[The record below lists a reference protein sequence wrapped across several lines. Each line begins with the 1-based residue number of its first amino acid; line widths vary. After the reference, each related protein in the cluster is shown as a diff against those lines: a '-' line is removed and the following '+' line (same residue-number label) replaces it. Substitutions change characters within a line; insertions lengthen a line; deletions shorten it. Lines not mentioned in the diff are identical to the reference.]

1 MRASTGSRGSSQ
13 DLLPQRNRFQIQTPS
28 PEEYR
33 LSPNPSTNS
42 SSTPKSRSSNGRSGR
57 DINDLVEDSA
67 TEPSPATTGFK
78 RFMGLGKSS
87 KKNKYEAL
95 KKYSCDLIFMAG
107 HGERPRPVI
116 GRDAEIERLI
126 MILSSKNKKTPILI
140 GDVGVGKT
148 TIVEGLALRMALKEN
163 IPSNLLNVVKLAKLD
178 IIKLL
183 DERYV
188 VGSPAGEV
196 EARLKAILSDIEGF
210 GEGKVIVFIDEIHH
224 VLGGGGG
231 SAELVKSMISKG
243 RISCIGAT
251 TVEMYRKYIESDS
264 SLEKRVQAVPVAEP
278 SLEEVEGILRGLKE
292 VFESSHG
299 VPVHIEGLLVA
310 AHLSH
315 KYVNERRMPQ
325 KAIDLVDE
333 ACASVREQLD
343 SQPQEI
349 RQLEQKILE
358 LEVHRLGL
366 ERENDKASKVRLFE
380 VRKELEELKDKLK
393 RLMVRYSAV
402 KEKIGEMKILKQS
415 REELMLALQE
425 AKTNV
430 EELAR
435 TTNLHDQGIRR
446 LEIAIASKELDLRE
460 KLMLPTS
467 IEPEVIERILKER
480 IDDLEIKMQQLKEEE
495 ASFKS
500 SLSQQIK
507 LREIDHGVQS
517 AMDIMQRKWSE
528 KMPKGEPETIVPQE
542 IEAFRRNG
550 TYWTYL
556 GQRANKDFKKPIIAN
571 ILKLPFVLL
580 HAWSHFPQTTIDFNK
595 AGENARAQSSSGT
608 DVEDERIV
616 EICGL
621 KYEGVVPEEAQGSF
635 DSLAGPSS
643 RQEGLLHLETT
654 PSNEQEIE
662 IQQPNEEVSCF
673 GSRSSEQ
680 TEIGET
686 DNTVFSTLGNSDW
699 KIQEK
704 KPKADELDNLGL
716 GGIPPPWL
724 PYPGAE
730 RDSERPL
737 LANFFQVRMPYTR
750 SRHSVLG
757 GEPFLDEDDEDE
769 HPQLQPRGFGLSRNV
784 PSSTVGPPHEL
795 RSSVRME
802 MGGPS
807 EPGPSMPSPVNP
819 KVSPM
824 RATTMDYQFKMLTSQ
839 MASFEDM
846 MRSVQRGFM
855 EEMRIMHQQHLEEL
869 QALRQYTERGIAA
882 IRSELWTLRTQY
894 VQRPTNDYRD
904 LYVRDRQS

>member
-13 DLLPQRNRFQIQTPS
+13 DLIPQRNRFQTQTPS
-28 PEEYR
+28 SEEYR

-42 SSTPKSRSSNGRSGR
+42 SSTPESRSSNGRSGR

-67 TEPSPATTGFK
+67 TETSYTTSGLK
-78 RFMGLGKSS
+78 RFMGLGKGS

-140 GDVGVGKT
+140 GDAGVGKT
-148 TIVEGLALRMALKEN
+148 TIVEGLARRMALKEN
-163 IPSNLLNVVKLAKLD
+163 IPSNLLNVIRLAKLD

-224 VLGGGGG
+224 VLSGGGGA
-231 SAELVKSMISKG
+231 AELVKSMISKG

-264 SLEKRVQAVPVAEP
+264 ALEKRVQAVPIAEP
-278 SLEEVEGILRGLKE
+278 SLEEVVCVLRGLKE
-292 VFESSHG
+292 AFESSHG
-299 VPVHIEGLLVA
+299 VPVHIEALLVA

-349 RQLEQKILE
+349 RQLEQKIME
-358 LEVHRLGL
+358 LEVSRLGL

-380 VRKELEELKDKLK
+380 VRKELEELKNKLK
-393 RLMVRYSAV
+393 RLMVRYSIV
-402 KEKIGEMKILKQS
+402 KEKIGEMKILKQR

-425 AKTNV
+425 AKTNM

-435 TTNLHDQGIRR
+435 TTNLHDRGIRR
-446 LEIAIASKELDLRE
+446 LEIAIASKEQDLRE

-467 IEPEVIERILKER
+467 IEPEVIVRILKEG

-500 SLSQQIK
+500 NLSQQIK

-571 ILKLPFVLL
+571 ILKVYFKRL
-580 HAWSHFPQTTIDFNK
+580 
-595 AGENARAQSSSGT
+595 
-608 DVEDERIV
+608 
-616 EICGL
+616 
-621 KYEGVVPEEAQGSF
+621 
-635 DSLAGPSS
+635 
-643 RQEGLLHLETT
+643 
-654 PSNEQEIE
+654 
-662 IQQPNEEVSCF
+662 
-673 GSRSSEQ
+673 
-680 TEIGET
+680 
-686 DNTVFSTLGNSDW
+686 
-699 KIQEK
+699 
-704 KPKADELDNLGL
+704 
-716 GGIPPPWL
+716 
-724 PYPGAE
+724 
-730 RDSERPL
+730 
-737 LANFFQVRMPYTR
+737 
-750 SRHSVLG
+750 
-757 GEPFLDEDDEDE
+757 
-769 HPQLQPRGFGLSRNV
+769 QLQ
-784 PSSTVGPPHEL
+784 
-795 RSSVRME
+795 
-802 MGGPS
+802 
-807 EPGPSMPSPVNP
+807 
-819 KVSPM
+819 M
-824 RATTMDYQFKMLTSQ
+824 RYA
-839 MASFEDM
+839 
-846 MRSVQRGFM
+846 
-855 EEMRIMHQQHLEEL
+855 EE
-869 QALRQYTERGIAA
+869 
-882 IRSELWTLRTQY
+882 
-894 VQRPTNDYRD
+894 
-904 LYVRDRQS
+904 

>member
-1 MRASTGSRGSSQ
+1 
-13 DLLPQRNRFQIQTPS
+13 
-28 PEEYR
+28 
-33 LSPNPSTNS
+33 
-42 SSTPKSRSSNGRSGR
+42 
-57 DINDLVEDSA
+57 
-67 TEPSPATTGFK
+67 
-78 RFMGLGKSS
+78 
-87 KKNKYEAL
+87 
-95 KKYSCDLIFMAG
+95 
-107 HGERPRPVI
+107 
-116 GRDAEIERLI
+116 
-126 MILSSKNKKTPILI
+126 
-140 GDVGVGKT
+140 
-148 TIVEGLALRMALKEN
+148 
-163 IPSNLLNVVKLAKLD
+163 
-178 IIKLL
+178 
-183 DERYV
+183 
-188 VGSPAGEV
+188 
-196 EARLKAILSDIEGF
+196 
-210 GEGKVIVFIDEIHH
+210 
-224 VLGGGGG
+224 
-231 SAELVKSMISKG
+231 
-243 RISCIGAT
+243 
-251 TVEMYRKYIESDS
+251 
-264 SLEKRVQAVPVAEP
+264 
-278 SLEEVEGILRGLKE
+278 
-292 VFESSHG
+292 
-299 VPVHIEGLLVA
+299 
-310 AHLSH
+310 
-315 KYVNERRMPQ
+315 MPQ

-517 AMDIMQRKWSE
+517 AMDIMQRKWGE

-580 HAWSHFPQTTIDFNK
+580 HAWSHFPQTTIDFNE

-621 KYEGVVPEEAQGSF
+621 KYEGVVPEEAQDSF
-635 DSLAGPSS
+635 DSLAGPSN

-654 PSNEQEIE
+654 PSNKQEIE

-716 GGIPPPWL
+716 GGHVTF
-724 PYPGAE
+724 YV
-730 RDSERPL
+730 
-737 LANFFQVRMPYTR
+737 ANPVVLSVEKASYVVRMPYTR

-807 EPGPSMPSPVNP
+807 EPGPSMPS
-819 KVSPM
+819 
-824 RATTMDYQFKMLTSQ
+824 QLTL
-839 MASFEDM
+839 
-846 MRSVQRGFM
+846 SVQRGFM